1 MQFLIEVALV
11 NKIKDQNLVI
21 WLRGYIFPRKILL
34 PELFKYENTTLHLF
48 QGEYLFRGGSTYLL
62 VNTYWGSSYFAV
74 KIYWGSLFFWE
85 YLLMITPESSF
96 NVKNISVNIKK
107 QYETLQLQGDLP
119 TTHHKKIVSKLQK
132 MIANNKKTSNVSFSC
147 PILVWVPILYMAS
160 HFVWKHHC

>member
-96 NVKNISVNIKK
+96 NVKNISVKYTKTIRNIA
-107 QYETLQLQGDLP
+107 TSRRP
-119 TTHHKKIVSKLQK
+119 TYYTSQKNSFKASEDDSK
-132 MIANNKKTSNVSFSC
+132 
-147 PILVWVPILYMAS
+147 
-160 HFVWKHHC
+160 